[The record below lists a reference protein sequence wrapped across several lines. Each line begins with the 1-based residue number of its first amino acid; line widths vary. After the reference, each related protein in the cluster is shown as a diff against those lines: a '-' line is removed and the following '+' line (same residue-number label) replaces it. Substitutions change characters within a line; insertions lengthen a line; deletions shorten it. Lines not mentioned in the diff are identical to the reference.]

1 MEPKKKYTWPAFSAS
16 EAKIVSNVLRSN
28 KVNYL
33 FGHYGKE
40 FESKFAAFAD
50 AQHALA
56 VANGT
61 LALDACLR
69 SLKVSQGDEV
79 LVTSRSFIASASSI
93 ALLGAIPVWCD
104 VDLNSQNI
112 SIDEIIRKTSKK
124 TKGIICVHFAGLP
137 CEMNEIIKFAKQK
150 NLFVVEDCAQAHG
163 AKINGMSVGSFGD
176 MSAWSFC
183 NDKIMT
189 LGGEGGMV
197 TTNSINLYE
206 RAAAFN
212 NHGKNLKRYFSQKK
226 HLNFPYIHD
235 SIGSN
240 YRLTEMQSALG
251 IYQLDKMEKWRS
263 LRARNA
269 NIFINKIKEL
279 DIVQLPSF
287 PKHVT
292 HAWYKLYI
300 TLNPTKL
307 KKSHSR
313 SSILQKLQSQS
324 VPSSFGGSGE
334 IYLEKAFN
342 KINPQKKGSLPNAS
356 FLENNSIMLEVH
368 PTIPKR
374 EIARRSSILQSVL
387 KDAQK

>member
-137 CEMNEIIKFAKQK
+137 CEMNEIITFAKQK
-150 NLFVVEDCAQAHG
+150 T
-163 AKINGMSVGSFGD
+163 I
-176 MSAWSFC
+176 W
-183 NDKIMT
+183 
-189 LGGEGGMV
+189 
-197 TTNSINLYE
+197 
-206 RAAAFN
+206 
-212 NHGKNLKRYFSQKK
+212 KN
-226 HLNFPYIHD
+226 P
-235 SIGSN
+235 
-240 YRLTEMQSALG
+240 
-251 IYQLDKMEKWRS
+251 
-263 LRARNA
+263 
-269 NIFINKIKEL
+269 
-279 DIVQLPSF
+279 
-287 PKHVT
+287 
-292 HAWYKLYI
+292 
-300 TLNPTKL
+300 
-307 KKSHSR
+307 
-313 SSILQKLQSQS
+313 
-324 VPSSFGGSGE
+324 
-334 IYLEKAFN
+334 
-342 KINPQKKGSLPNAS
+342 
-356 FLENNSIMLEVH
+356 
-368 PTIPKR
+368 
-374 EIARRSSILQSVL
+374 
-387 KDAQK
+387 